1 LQLNLALPVRLL
13 GYILFE
19 LGPVLILS
27 RVGRAARPYMR
38 DQDGTL
44 TKRSDRECRREEE
57 EKDRQREEFESHKD
71 LVNIGI

>member
-1 LQLNLALPVRLL
+1 
-13 GYILFE
+13 
-19 LGPVLILS
+19 
-27 RVGRAARPYMR
+27 
-38 DQDGTL
+38 L